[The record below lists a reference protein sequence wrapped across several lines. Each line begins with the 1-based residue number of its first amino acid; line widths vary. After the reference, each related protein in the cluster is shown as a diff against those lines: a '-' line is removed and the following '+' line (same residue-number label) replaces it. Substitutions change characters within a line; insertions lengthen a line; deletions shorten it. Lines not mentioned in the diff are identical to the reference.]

1 MSRLSLDRLR
11 RARGG
16 GQPARERIGRDLEPV
31 SRNYGFE
38 RGKPVDRWYIER
50 FLRAHEQ
57 DVRGRVLEL
66 YEPTYTQWFGG
77 DRVTHSEVLHH
88 GDDNPQATL
97 TGDLR
102 TGEGVPESAFDT
114 FIFTQTLHLIP
125 EPEEAIRGTWRALAP
140 GGVLLGTLPGIS
152 RVCTSDRPVWGD
164 WWRFTTDGARKLF
177 ADVYGE
183 ENVEV
188 DAVGNV
194 LTSAAFLYG
203 LAAEELDDSELAHR
217 DTDYELLV
225 TVRAVRR

>member
-1 MSRLSLDRLR
+1 VTRRLPFGR
-11 RARGG
+11 RRGG
-16 GQPARERIGRDLEPV
+16 EAPARERIGRDLEPV

-38 RGKPVDRWYIER
+38 RGKPVDRWYIEQ
-50 FLRAHEQ
+50 FLRQNDQ

-88 GDDNPQATL
+88 GDENPQATL
-97 TGDLR
+97 IGDLR
-102 TGEGVPESAFDT
+102 TGEGVPEGAFDT

-125 EPEEAIRGTWRALAP
+125 DPEAAIRGTHRALAP

-152 RVCTSDRPVWGD
+152 RVCTDDRPVWGD

-177 ADVYGE
+177 TDVYGE
-183 ENVEV
+183 GNVEV

-194 LTSAAFLYG
+194 LTAAAFLYG
-203 LAAEELDDSELAHR
+203 LSAEELEQSELEHR

>member
-1 MSRLSLDRLR
+1 VLRR
-11 RARGG
+11 RART
-16 GQPARERIGRDLEPV
+16 PADVLAALGTEPV

-50 FLRAHEQ
+50 FLRAHEA

-66 YEPTYTQWFGG
+66 YESTYTQWFGG
-77 DRVTHSEVLHH
+77 DRVTSSEVLHH
-88 GDDNPQATL
+88 GGDNPDATL
-97 TGDLR
+97 TGDLQ
-102 TGEGVPESAFDT
+102 TGAGVPESAFDC

-125 EPEEAIRGTWRALAP
+125 EPEAALRGTWRALTP
-140 GGVLLGTLPGIS
+140 GGVLLATLPGIS
-152 RVCTSDRPVWGD
+152 RVCTADRPVWGD

-177 ADVYGE
+177 ASVYGE
-183 ENVEV
+183 DHVEV

-194 LTSAAFLYG
+194 LSSAAFLYG
-203 LAAEELDDSELAHR
+203 LAAEELDEAQLAHR